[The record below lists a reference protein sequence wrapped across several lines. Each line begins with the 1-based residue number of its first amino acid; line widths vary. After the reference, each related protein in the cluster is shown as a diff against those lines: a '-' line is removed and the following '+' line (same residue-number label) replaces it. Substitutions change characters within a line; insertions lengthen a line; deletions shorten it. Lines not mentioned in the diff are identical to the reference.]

1 MENIMSVPRS
11 FIDYMKIMRENYKS
25 GASNIDQLPTGFN
38 FDDIEVHDTSYGFV
52 SNDKSNDRSASLI
65 SDSEYANKTAEYEK
79 ISTPKIT
86 DIITIELFGP
96 DSMLMNKRKK
106 TSKIM
111 LMGLTLKEK
120 ISAFLQK

>member
-1 MENIMSVPRS
+1 VENIMSVPRS